1 VILDLI
7 WFVLVAVLVAGYA
20 VLDGFDLGVGFLH
33 LLVPRSEEERRLSLA
48 SVAPVWDGNEVW
60 LLTAGGALFA
70 AFPPVYATVFSGF
83 YLAMMLVLLGL
94 IVRAVSIAARNQGAR
109 PAWRRFFDRS
119 FAAGST
125 LVALLL
131 GVAVGNLMRGLPL
144 DARGEYAGTF
154 WDLLNPFSLFI
165 GATTLAMFAMQGA
178 CWLAMKTQ
186 GDLGSVRSPRPYSPG
201 PRSWPCTWMPRC
213 GRLQTHPGSFCVRA
227 SPSPLD
233 SGTAHARVRGQPG
246 LFSCVA
252 DDCAWRFSARPSP
265 SPASCHS
272 GHRGLSHLRSLHQR
286 RKTQPDCFHRRLVSA
301 DPDDHADHRSRRD
314 ALRARLHGVHLR
326 FGVGRSGPSPKSTRD
341 AVLDVPKAKR
351 AAVTR
356 IKPRKMPTR
365 HRPATRPLPTT
376 PVFGL
381 ARVSL
386 PRSRAPIG

>member
-165 GATTLAMFAMQGA
+165 GATMLAMFAMQGA
-178 CWLAMKTQ
+178 CWLAMKTE
-186 GDLGSVRSPRPYSPG
+186 GALGK
-201 PRSWPCTWMPRC
+201 
-213 GRLQTHPGSFCVRA
+213 RA
-227 SPSPLD
+227 VTAALFAWAAFVALYLDATLWTPSDAPW
-233 SGTAHARVRGQPG
+233 
-246 LFSCVA
+246 LF
-252 DDCAWRFSARPSP
+252 
-265 SPASCHS
+265 
-272 GHRGLSHLRSLHQR
+272 
-286 RKTQPDCFHRRLVSA
+286 
-301 DPDDHADHRSRRD
+301 
-314 ALRARLHGVHLR
+314 LRARQSFAPWIPV
-326 FGVGRSGPSPKSTRD
+326 PPM
-341 AVLDVPKAKR
+341 VLC
-351 AAVTR
+351 
-356 IKPRKMPTR
+356 
-365 HRPATRPLPTT
+365 L
-376 PVFGL
+376 
-381 ARVSL
+381 VSL
-386 PRSRAPIG
+386 PILLRRERLRLAFLCSSVAIACVVAILAIASCPIFVLCTNDVRRSLTAFNAASSPRTLLTMLIIVLCALPFVLGYTVFIYRVWRGKVRAEPEEY

>member
-33 LLVPRSEEERRLSLA
+33 LLVPRSEEERRLSFA

-165 GATTLAMFAMQGA
+165 GATMLAMFAMQGA

-186 GDLGSVRSPRPYSPG
+186 GDLGK
-201 PRSWPCTWMPRC
+201 
-213 GRLQTHPGSFCVRA
+213 RA
-227 SPSPLD
+227 ITAALFAWAAFVALYLDATLWSPSDAPW
-233 SGTAHARVRGQPG
+233 
-246 LFSCVA
+246 LF
-252 DDCAWRFSARPSP
+252 
-265 SPASCHS
+265 
-272 GHRGLSHLRSLHQR
+272 
-286 RKTQPDCFHRRLVSA
+286 
-301 DPDDHADHRSRRD
+301 
-314 ALRARLHGVHLR
+314 LRARQS
-326 FGVGRSGPSPKSTRD
+326 FAPWIP
-341 AVLDVPKAKR
+341 VPPML
-351 AAVTR
+351 VC
-356 IKPRKMPTR
+356 
-365 HRPATRPLPTT
+365 
-376 PVFGL
+376 V
-381 ARVSL
+381 VSL
-386 PRSRAPIG
+386 PILLRRGRLRLAFLCSSITIACVVAILAIAACPIFVLCTNDVRRSLTAFTAASSARTLMTMLIIVLGAMPFVLGYTVFIYRVWRGKVRAEPEEY